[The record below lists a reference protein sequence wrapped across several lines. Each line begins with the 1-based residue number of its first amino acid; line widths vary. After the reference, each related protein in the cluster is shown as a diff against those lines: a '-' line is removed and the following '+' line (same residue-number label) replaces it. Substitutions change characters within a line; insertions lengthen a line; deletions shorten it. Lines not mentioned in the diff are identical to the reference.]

1 MPKDDDESART
12 RPSLAYR
19 RRADYVFI
27 VAAFV
32 LAALFLSW
40 WLRWALAITFAGGLV
55 GVFFHGGA
63 KLVQF
68 ACKPLGKLGHGW
80 ALAIFCLLLLAAA
93 TGFVFTAAPELS
105 NQVDQLQEKLPAAVG
120 NVRVYV
126 EQTKWGQWLLEG
138 PLADLDNLA
147 ADPSL
152 LLSRGMFF
160 LGSAFTVLAS
170 VVILLFTGLYVAAE
184 PDLYRRGVLWLL
196 PPRDRKKADAALKA
210 VGHTLTYWLAG
221 QLVSMT
227 LIGTLNGLGLWAL
240 GIPLPFVLGVFTA
253 LLTFI
258 PNFGPIFA
266 TLLPMLLAF
275 SVPGRHWHGG
285 QLVLAV
291 IVLHTV
297 VQLFESYL
305 ITPMIQKRAVEMPP
319 ALLIFAQLVMGSLI
333 GIVGVAVAAP
343 LVAAITAA
351 SKELVIVGD
360 TEKEDPK
367 DRAHGAG
374 EGRKE
379 ES

>member
-1 MPKDDDESART
+1 MPKVDDDAART

-40 WLRWALAITFAGGLV
+40 WLRWALAITFAGCLV

-68 ACKPLGKLGHGW
+68 ACKSLGKLGHGW
-80 ALAIFCLLLLAAA
+80 ALTIFCLLLLAAA

-105 NQVDQLQEKLPAAVG
+105 NQVDQLRGKLPAAVDAA
-120 NVRVYV
+120 RAYV
-126 EQTKWGQWLLEG
+126 EQTGWGQYLLDG
-138 PLADLDNLA
+138 PLSDVRSLVS
-147 ADPSL
+147 DPAPL
-152 LLSRGMFF
+152 MRRGMSW

-170 VVILLFTGLYVAAE
+170 FVIILFTGLYVAGE
-184 PDLYRRGVLWLL
+184 PGLYRRGVLWLL
-196 PPRDRKKADAALKA
+196 PPRDRKRADAALKS

-240 GIPLPFVLGVFTA
+240 GIPLPFVLGVITA

-266 TLLPMLLAF
+266 TFLPMLLAF
-275 SVPGRHWHGG
+275 SVPGRYWHGG
-285 QLVLAV
+285 SLVLAV
-291 IVLHTV
+291 VVLHTI

-305 ITPMIQKRAVEMPP
+305 ITPLIQKRAVEMPP

-360 TEKEDPK
+360 TDKENPK
-367 DRAHGAG
+367 DRAHGPG
-374 EGRKE
+374 D
-379 ES
+379 